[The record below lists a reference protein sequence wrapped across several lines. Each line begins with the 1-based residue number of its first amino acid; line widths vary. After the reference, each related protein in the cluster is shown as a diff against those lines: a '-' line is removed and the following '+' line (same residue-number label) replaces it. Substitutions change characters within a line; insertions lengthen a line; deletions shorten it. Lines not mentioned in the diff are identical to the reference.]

1 MSERMDGPVNWPTG
15 SEAKP
20 MDCARFDEVVHD
32 LDRVG
37 TDAALRESAL
47 VHAESCARCA
57 QILTEVESLDLAL
70 RGVAT
75 KEFGQQAAPGVEAAL
90 LRAFR
95 QDKAASSR
103 HAMGWRIAAI
113 GIAAAVLVVVGL
125 SLYQFHRPGPAPLGT
140 EAGPVSGS
148 TRLQAKHSPVATA
161 NPDQTGA
168 TESAQ
173 VQQEDSDTS
182 ARFIAL
188 PYADDPQGLEGGAIV
203 RVELSG
209 PALASLGM
217 PVSLAG
223 SSGSIPADLLVSDD
237 GTPQAIRLV
246 SQESASQEF

>member
-1 MSERMDGPVNWPTG
+1 
-15 SEAKP
+15 

-32 LDRVG
+32 LDRPG

-70 RGVAT
+70 RTIAT
-75 KEFGQQAAPGVEAAL
+75 KEFGQQAPPSAEAAL

-95 QDKAASSR
+95 HEKAASSR
-103 HAMGWRIAAI
+103 HAMRRRIAAI
-113 GIAAAVLVVVGL
+113 GIAAAVLVAAGL
-125 SLYQFHRPGPAPLGT
+125 SLYQFRRPGPAPQGT
-140 EAGPVSGS
+140 GISPVSGS
-148 TRLQAKHSPVATA
+148 AGLQANESPVATA
-161 NPDQTGA
+161 NPDQTG
-168 TESAQ
+168 TTQSMSQ
-173 VQQEDSDTS
+173 VQQADSDTS

-188 PYADDPQGLEGGAIV
+188 PYADDPQGLEGGAVV

-223 SSGSIPADLLVSDD
+223 SSGSVPADLLVSDD

>member
-1 MSERMDGPVNWPTG
+1 MNCM
-15 SEAKP
+15 
-20 MDCARFDEVVHD
+20 RFDEVVHD
-32 LDRVG
+32 FDRPG
-37 TDAALRESAL
+37 TDAALRERAL

-57 QILTEVESLDLAL
+57 QILTEVEFLDLAL

-75 KEFGQQAAPGVEAAL
+75 KEFGQQAPRAVEAAL

-95 QDKAASSR
+95 SEKTASSR

-113 GIAAAVLVVVGL
+113 GIAAAVLVAVGL
-125 SLYQFHRPGPAPLGT
+125 SVYQFHRPAPAPRGNG
-140 EAGPVSGS
+140 AGPVAGS
-148 TRLQAKHSPVATA
+148 AGLQANQSPVAA
-161 NPDQTGA
+161 NPDQTT
-168 TESAQ
+168 TESAPQ

-188 PYADDPQGLEGGAIV
+188 PYADDPQGLEGGAVV

-246 SQESASQEF
+246 SQESASEEF